1 MFRERS
7 RDALKT
13 EGSGN
18 FGGDGC
24 MVYAPSLPA
33 LGRLLEQGNLHAG
46 LGLQGNRVVQSL
58 GSLQAISH

>member
-13 EGSGN
+13 ERSGS

-24 MVYAPSLPA
+24 LVYAPPLPA
-33 LGRLLEQGNLHAG
+33 HGRLLEQGNLHAG
-46 LGLQGNRVVQSL
+46 LGLQGSSVVQSP